1 MAQQQGGTE
10 QHVDLV
16 GYRVDAVDGHAGR
29 VDRHSAYLDERHIL
43 VDTGVWVFGKE
54 ISVPMSA
61 VADVDEDGRTVR
73 LDLTREQLEQ
83 LYRDQT
89 AAYFPTGS

>member
-1 MAQQQGGTE
+1 MAQR
-10 QHVDLV
+10 HVDLV
-16 GYRVDAVDGHAGR
+16 GYRVDAVDGHVGR
-29 VDRHSAYLDERHIL
+29 VDRHSVYLDERHIL

-61 VADVDEDGRTVR
+61 VADLDEDGRTVR
-73 LDLTREQLEQ
+73 LDMTREQLKQ